1 MPVFIFASL
10 LLAAASASAAP
21 RCEELAASIPIGDD
35 LQSIS
40 SALVPAAGANAAYCR
55 VDLKSLREINIR
67 VGLPLSAGDGGTG
80 GVQGAWNGKL
90 RNLGGG
96 GTVGSVGP
104 VTTATNT
111 GYVGSSTDGGHNNAV
126 CAANGHPGCAPGGYG
141 FVLDASNNLIWS
153 QLEDFAYVSV
163 IEQVRWAGRLAE
175 AYYGTKAS
183 RNYWDGCSTGGRQGM
198 EMAQRY
204 GDLFDGIL
212 AGVPAMNFS
221 RFVTGSLWI
230 GTVLNDAFGTAGLA
244 NAKITAANN
253 AAIAACDANDGVVDG
268 IINEPRR
275 CTFSARANVCGEPTA
290 PATGCLTLQEAD
302 AVDKVWDGSRNRAG
316 ERLWG
321 GPTRGTAWTILAAGS
336 GGALN
341 QPASIPFAH
350 IRSVVE
356 QDPDWSYTNLT
367 AGNFDIEF
375 QKADTKEARF
385 AADNVNLD
393 KLRSHGGKLL
403 TWHGGSD
410 PLILPYGSLEYWGR
424 LFDNYGGPAKTE
436 KFFRAFFFPGVGHCG
451 GNAAPQPPDLF
462 GILVNWVENGVA
474 PDYLIGT
481 QNLGGGTARTR
492 KICKYPNEAVY
503 NGTGSTDDQANFSCV
518 AHKRVPAD
526 LKAYMQS
533 AARFGQAGS
542 AVPIT
547 TRIDWQLD
555 VLAGVPQSEDF
566 AEQLAGVREKVVA
579 GKTKAACGQLRAYM
593 NHVRAQVD
601 PAHPGPARRSER
613 HHRAPLEPLLADS
626 MLAVGAG
633 IQGDLACA
641 KARRPHPK

>member
-1 MPVFIFASL
+1 MARTGTIGLSAAL
-10 LLAAASASAAP
+10 TTGLLAATAAWALP
-21 RCEELAASIPIGDD
+21 RCDELAASIPTGED

-40 SALVPAAGANAAYCR
+40 AVLVPAAGTNVAYCR

-67 VGLPLSAGDGGTG
+67 VGLPLSVADGGTG

-96 GTVGSVGP
+96 GTVGSVGA

-230 GTVLNDAFGTAGLA
+230 GTVLNEYLGTAGLST
-244 NAKITAANN
+244 AKINAANS

-275 CTFSARANVCGEPTA
+275 CTFSAHALVCTGTPSDAPT
-290 PATGCLTLQEAD
+290 CLSVQEAD
-302 AVDKVWDGSRNRAG
+302 AVDRIWDGSRNRAG

-321 GPTRGTAWTILAAGS
+321 GPMRGAAWTTLAAGS

-350 IRSVVE
+350 IRAVVE
-356 QDPDWSYTNLT
+356 QNPDWSYTNLT
-367 AGNFDIEF
+367 TGNFDIEF
-375 QKADTKEARF
+375 EKADIKEARV
-385 AADNVNLD
+385 AADNTDLE
-393 KLRSHGGKLL
+393 KLRSHHGKLL

-410 PLILPYGSLEYWGR
+410 QLILPYGSLEYWGR
-424 LFDNYGGPAKTE
+424 LFDRYGGPAGTDD
-436 KFFRAFFFPGVGHCG
+436 FFRAFFFPGVQHCG
-451 GNAAPQPPDLF
+451 GGAAPQPPDLF
-462 GILVNWVENGVA
+462 NVLVNWVENDVA

-481 QNLGGGTARTR
+481 QSLPGGATRTR
-492 KICKYPNEAVY
+492 KVCKYPNEAVY
-503 NGTGSTDDQANFSCV
+503 SGTGSTNDQANFSCAV
-518 AHKRVPAD
+518 HDQVPAD

-533 AARFGQAGS
+533 AARFGQAG
-542 AVPIT
+542 AAIPVG
-547 TRIDWQLD
+547 TRIDWELA
-555 VLAGVPQSEDF
+555 VLAGVPGTD
-566 AEQLAGVREKVVA
+566 AYIDQLSGVRDKLAADNTRAACNQLQAYLNHVNAQA
-579 GKTKAACGQLRAYM
+579 GK
-593 NHVRAQVD
+593 
-601 PAHPGPARRSER
+601 E
-613 HHRAPLEPLLADS
+613 LETLLVNS

-633 IQGDLACA
+633 IQKDLACVQ
-641 KARRPHPK
+641 ARGPQPK

>member
-1 MPVFIFASL
+1 MPRVGAMPFSTAIFVSL
-10 LLAAASASAAP
+10 LLAAAAASATP
-21 RCEELAASIPIGDD
+21 RCDELAAGIPIGED

-40 SALVPAAGANAAYCR
+40 SALVPAAGSNVAYCR

-67 VGLPLSAGDGGTG
+67 VGLPLSPADGGTG
-80 GVQGAWNGKL
+80 GGQGAWNGKL

-96 GTVGSVGP
+96 GTVGSVGA
-104 VTTATNT
+104 VTAATNT

-153 QLEDFAYVSV
+153 QLEDFSYISV

-175 AYYGTKAS
+175 AYYATKPS

-230 GTVLNDAFGTAGLA
+230 GTLLNDDFGTTGLS
-244 NAKITAANN
+244 NAKITAAN
-253 AAIAACDANDGVVDG
+253 AAAVAACDANDGIVDG

-275 CTFSARANVCGEPTA
+275 CTFSAHALSCTGNPSD
-290 PATGCLTLQEAD
+290 PATCLSLQEAD
-302 AVDKVWDGSRNRAG
+302 AIDRVWDGSRNRAG

-321 GPTRGTAWTILAAGS
+321 GPTRGTAWTTLAAGS

-350 IRSVVE
+350 IRAVVE

-367 AGNFDIEF
+367 PSNFDIQF
-375 QKADTKEARF
+375 QKADIKEARF

-393 KLRSHGGKLL
+393 KLRSHGAKLL

-410 PLILPYGSLEYWGR
+410 QLILPYGSWEYWGR
-424 LFDNYGGPAKTE
+424 LFDRYGGPAGTDA
-436 KFFRAFFFPGVGHCG
+436 FFRAFSFPGVQHCG
-451 GNAAPQPPDLF
+451 GGAAPQPPDLF
-462 GILVNWVENGVA
+462 NVLVDWVENGVA
-474 PDYLIGT
+474 PEYVIGT
-481 QNLGGGTARTR
+481 QSLGGGATRTR
-492 KICKYPNEAVY
+492 KVCKYPNEAAY
-503 NGTGSTDDQANFSCV
+503 NGAGSTNDQASFSCV
-518 AHKRVPAD
+518 VHEQVPAD

-533 AARFGQAGS
+533 AARFRQAGS
-542 AVPIT
+542 AVPVT
-547 TRIDWQLD
+547 QRIDWQLE
-555 VLAGVPQSEDF
+555 VLAGVPDSGDF
-566 AEQLAGVREKVVA
+566 AGQLAGVREKVVA
-579 GKTKAACGQLRAYM
+579 GDTKAACGQLQAYM
-593 NHVRAQVD
+593 NHVNAQ
-601 PAHPGPARRSER
+601 AGKS
-613 HHRAPLEPLLADS
+613 LESLLLDS
-626 MLAVGAG
+626 MLGVGAG
-633 IQGDLACA
+633 IQKDLACA
-641 KARRPHPK
+641 QARKP

>member
-1 MPVFIFASL
+1 MARIGAMHLTAALVTG
-10 LLAAASASAAP
+10 LLAATTASALP
-21 RCEELAASIPIGDD
+21 RCEELAASFPIGDD
-35 LQSIS
+35 LQLIS
-40 SALVPAAGANAAYCR
+40 AVLVPAGGGNAAYCR

-67 VGLPLSAGDGGTG
+67 VGLPLSADDGGTG

-90 RNLGGG
+90 RNIGGG
-96 GTVGSVGP
+96 GTVGSVGA

-111 GYVGSSTDGGHNNAV
+111 QYVGSSTDGGHNSAV

-153 QLEDFAYVSV
+153 QLEDFSYVSV

-175 AYYGTKAS
+175 AYYGTKAT

-230 GTVLNDAFGTAGLA
+230 GTVLNESFGTAGLS
-244 NAKITAANN
+244 NAKIVAANN
-253 AAIAACDANDGVVDG
+253 AAIAACDGNDGVTDG

-302 AVDKVWDGSRNRAG
+302 AIDKVWDGSRNRNG

-321 GPTRGTAWTILAAGS
+321 GPMRGAAWTTLAAGS

-350 IRSVVE
+350 IRAVVE
-356 QDPDWSYTNLT
+356 QDPNWSYTNLT
-367 AGNFDIEF
+367 TGNFDIEF
-375 QKADTKEARF
+375 EKADIKESRF
-385 AADNVNLD
+385 AADNTNLD
-393 KLRSHGGKLL
+393 KLRSRGAKLL

-410 PLILPYGSLEYWGR
+410 QLILPYGSLEYWGR
-424 LFDNYGGPAKTE
+424 LFDRYGGPAGTND
-436 KFFRAFFFPGVGHCG
+436 FFRAFFFPGVQHCG
-451 GNAAPQPPDLF
+451 GGAAPQPPDMF
-462 GILVNWVENGVA
+462 NVLVNWVENGVA

-481 QNLGGGTARTR
+481 QGLGGGATRTR
-492 KICKYPNEAVY
+492 KVCKYPNEAVY
-503 NGTGSTDDQANFSCV
+503 SGAGSTDDQANFSCL
-518 AHKRVPAD
+518 AHDQVPAD
-526 LKAYMQS
+526 LKAYMHS
-533 AARFGQAGS
+533 AARFGQAGA
-542 AVPIT
+542 AVPVA
-547 TRIDWQLD
+547 TRIDWELA
-555 VLAGVPQSEDF
+555 VLAGVPGSGDF
-566 AEQLAGVREKVVA
+566 IDQLSGVRDKLAAENTRAACNQLQAYLNHVNAQA
-579 GKTKAACGQLRAYM
+579 GKG
-593 NHVRAQVD
+593 
-601 PAHPGPARRSER
+601 
-613 HHRAPLEPLLADS
+613 LETLLVDS
-626 MLAVGAG
+626 MLAVGTG
-633 IQGDLACA
+633 IQKDLACA
-641 KARRPHPK
+641 QAPRKP

>member
-1 MPVFIFASL
+1 MRRGAMPVSMALFTSL
-10 LLAAASASAAP
+10 LLAAAGSSAAP
-21 RCEELAASIPIGDD
+21 LCEGLAASMPIGDD

-40 SALVPAAGANAAYCR
+40 SVLVPAAGANAAYCR

-67 VGLPLSAGDGGTG
+67 VGLPLNLEDGGSG

-96 GTVGSVGP
+96 GTVGSVGA
-104 VTTATNT
+104 VTAATNT

-153 QLEDFAYVSV
+153 QLEDFSYVSV

-175 AYYGTKAS
+175 AYYGIEAS

-230 GTVLNDAFGTAGLA
+230 GTVLNDYFGTAGLP

-253 AAIAACDANDGVVDG
+253 AAVAACDAQDGVVDG

-275 CTFSARANVCGEPTA
+275 CIFSAQALRCTGSPSD
-290 PATGCLTLQEAD
+290 PATCLTVQEAD
-302 AVDKVWDGSRNRAG
+302 AIDRVWDGSRNRAG

-321 GPTRGTAWTILAAGS
+321 GPMRGAAWTTLAAGS
-336 GGALN
+336 GGVLN

-350 IRSVVE
+350 IRAVVE
-356 QDPDWSYTNLT
+356 QDPVWSYTNLT
-367 AGNFDIEF
+367 ASNFDIQF
-375 QKADTKEARF
+375 QKADIKEARF
-385 AADNVNLD
+385 AADNVNVD
-393 KLRSHGGKLL
+393 KLRSHGTKLL

-410 PLILPYGSLEYWGR
+410 QLILPYGSLEYWGR
-424 LFDNYGGPAKTE
+424 LFDRYGGPAGTDD
-436 KFFRAFFFPGVGHCG
+436 FFRAFFFPGVQHCG
-451 GNAAPQPPDLF
+451 GGAAPQPPDLF
-462 GILVNWVENGVA
+462 NVLVNWVENGVA

-481 QNLGGGTARTR
+481 QSLGGGATRTR
-492 KICKYPNEAVY
+492 KVCKYPNEAVY
-503 NGTGSTDDQANFSCV
+503 NGTGSTNDQASFSCV
-518 AHKRVPAD
+518 VHEQVPVD

-533 AARFGQAGS
+533 AVRFRQAGS

-547 TRIDWQLD
+547 QRIDWQLE
-555 VLAGVPQSEDF
+555 VLAGVPETDDF

-579 GKTKAACGQLRAYM
+579 GHTKAACGQLQAYM
-593 NHVRAQVD
+593 NHVSAQAVK
-601 PAHPGPARRSER
+601 S
-613 HHRAPLEPLLADS
+613 LESLLADS
-626 MLAVGAG
+626 MLGVGAG
-633 IQGDLACA
+633 IQKDLACA
-641 KARRPHPK
+641 EASRKP